1 MLKENYCMKGNKL
14 FIKSM
19 IITAVIGLTALMA
32 FMFVGIKYVTEQNVQ
47 AVEKGNE
54 AISLEKQ
61 AVPFNSIILG
71 VIKELS
77 EDQISIFDIEKKQI
91 VKTTIQEATLIT
103 DERDK
108 AIPLS
113 QIRLGDII
121 EIAYEPA
128 KDNLLSIK
136 KSSTGWIKT
145 DFKNAKLDKPNRQ
158 IHIGA
163 NTYNYTENILVLDQA
178 GNLLDN
184 MHFVGD
190 YDTLELKGIKN
201 EVHSIKV
208 LEQQGFIQ
216 LDGLPTREGTLEIDI
231 NRQINLEE
239 ISTTIPLSAGTHKIG
254 IYLNGYEPLIKN
266 IEITPGEILVVTTD
280 DIEKEYYTLLVNVTN
295 GDNQYVIDIDG
306 KKYKPQDRIE
316 LLPGNYK
323 LTITKKGFETYEQQI
338 SVEQSGPVT
347 ITLVPIQEIKQEE
360 TTSKEENNKEEQEEP
375 VQANYKINISSNPE
389 GASIYINGTH
399 KGVTPYN
406 TTLPMGDYYIELQ
419 KEGYE
424 TYSTAITID
433 NSDLQSSYLYQMI
446 SK

>member
-1 MLKENYCMKGNKL
+1 MKGNKL

-32 FMFVGIKYVTEQNVQ
+32 FMFVGIKYLTEQNVQ

-71 VIKELS
+71 VVKELS
-77 EDQISIFDIEKKQI
+77 EDQISVFDIEKKQI
-91 VKTTIQEATLIT
+91 VKTTIQETTLIN

-108 AIPLS
+108 TIPLS
-113 QIRLGDII
+113 QIHIGDII

-128 KDNLLSIK
+128 KDNLISIK
-136 KSSTGWIKT
+136 QSSAAWVKT
-145 DFKNAKLDKPNRQ
+145 DLQSAKLDKPNKQ

-163 NTYNYTENILVLDQA
+163 NTYNYTDNILVLDQS
-178 GNLLDN
+178 GNRLDN
-184 MHFVGD
+184 MHFVGE
-190 YDTLELKGIKN
+190 YDTIELKGIKN
-201 EVHSIKV
+201 EVHSIKI

-254 IYLNGYEPLIKN
+254 IYLEGYDPLIKN
-266 IEITPGEILVVTTD
+266 VDIKPGEILVVTTD
-280 DIEKEYYTLLVNVTN
+280 DIEKTYYTLLVNVTN
-295 GDNQYVIDIDG
+295 GDNQYVVDIDG
-306 KKYKPQDRIE
+306 KKYKPQDTIE

-323 LTITKKGFETYEQQI
+323 LTVTKKGFETYQQQI
-338 SVEQSGPVT
+338 SIEESGT
-347 ITLVPIQEIKQEE
+347 ITIALVPIEETKQEE
-360 TTSKEENNKEEQEEP
+360 ATSKEESQKTDQEES
-375 VQANYKINISSNPE
+375 VQANYKINISCNPE
-389 GASIYINGTH
+389 GASIYINGVH
-399 KGVTPYN
+399 KGITPYN

-424 TYSTAITID
+424 TYSTALTID
-433 NSDLQSSYLYQMI
+433 NSDLQSSYLYQLI
-446 SK
+446 AK